1 MLTRIFGLLIFI
13 PLFPVII
20 IACFISKYVHKSTQF
35 GIFKQKR
42 VGKNFRVFNIY
53 KIQSMQNNSN
63 NLSATSSNDLRLSK
77 FGRYIRNLKVDELPQ
92 LFNLIKGDMVL
103 IGYRPEI
110 SEVVKRNKLYFKN
123 ISKYKPG
130 ITGMATLIF
139 RDEEL
144 ILDRIPIKNRQAYSD
159 EVLFNYKC
167 KVNAF
172 FYEYRNLLIDLI
184 ILIVTILPILR
195 INNFYFLSHRLVLI
209 NKYSIDQRAK
219 AEMEIIKY
227 L

>member
-1 MLTRIFGLLIFI
+1 M
-13 PLFPVII
+13 
-20 IACFISKYVHKSTQF
+20 Y
-35 GIFKQKR
+35 
-42 VGKNFRVFNIY
+42 
-53 KIQSMQNNSN
+53 NNST
-63 NLSATSSNDLRLSK
+63 NLSATSSNDLRLSRFGK
-77 FGRYIRNLKVDELPQ
+77 FIRNLKVDELPQ

-103 IGYRPEI
+103 VGYRPEI
-110 SEVVKRNKLYFKN
+110 SEVVNKNKLYFNN

-130 ITGMATLIF
+130 ITGIATLIF

-172 FYEYRNLLIDLI
+172 FYKYRNLLIDLI

-195 INNFYFLSHRLVLI
+195 INNFNFLSQRLVLI
-209 NKYSIDQRAK
+209 YKFSIAQRAK
-219 AEMEIIKY
+219 AEMKITKY

>member
-1 MLTRIFGLLIFI
+1 
-13 PLFPVII
+13 
-20 IACFISKYVHKSTQF
+20 
-35 GIFKQKR
+35 
-42 VGKNFRVFNIY
+42 
-53 KIQSMQNNSN
+53 MQNNSN

-110 SEVVKRNKLYFKN
+110 SEVVKRNKLYFEN